1 METFTL
7 RLPWWPI
14 LRLFSR
20 NPLVRR
26 VDRIEAAVVLLVT
39 VAALLGAPIAAVAVG
54 TAVHDARSDPS
65 TERAPT
71 RHPVTA
77 ALTDIHAIGAG
88 LAPPDRV
95 FNMPARWPL
104 SGGERRG
111 ALNAAPTIQLGGR
124 ASIWVDNDGQQVDEP
139 TAPPRGAHDPVLA
152 ALVIWV
158 IVITAAAGL
167 FALTRAM
174 TDHVRNTGW
183 QHDINNLLCRG
194 GGHTNSQ
201 PWRPRRRT
209 RSGPLD
215 DRHRRDR

>member
-1 METFTL
+1 MITASTRDREGVVMEMFML

-14 LRLFSR
+14 RLFSR
-20 NPLVRR
+20 NPLVRT
-26 VDRIEAAVVLLVT
+26 VDRIEAVVVGLAAV
-39 VAALLGAPIAAVAVG
+39 ASLLGAPIAAVAVV
-54 TAVHDARSDPS
+54 TAVHDARSDLY
-65 TERAPT
+65 TEQAPT

-77 ALTDIHAIGAG
+77 VVTDVHAIGTG

-95 FNMPARWPL
+95 INTPARRL
-104 SGGERRG
+104 LTGTERRG
-111 ALNAAPTIQLGGR
+111 ALNAAPTIQVGDR
-124 ASIWVDNDGQQVDEP
+124 VSIWVDNDGQQVDEP
-139 TAPPRGAHDPVLA
+139 TALPRGGHDAVLA

-167 FALTRAM
+167 LALTRAM

-201 PWRPRRRT
+201 P
-209 RSGPLD
+209 
-215 DRHRRDR
+215 